1 MKKKVILFFNLAL
14 VITLVLTACGSK
26 TDENVLRVWITWGDN
41 PQQIQELFN
50 GFTEQTGIR
59 VEVTAPV
66 ETDKLMT
73 ALTSSQPPDI
83 LVLSGGDLVKSY
95 FSQNLVEPLN
105 SWIDTAGIN
114 MDDIYTAPADQ
125 CLYQGEY
132 LCLPWGTDIYA
143 LYWNKTL
150 FAEAGLDPE
159 MPPQTME
166 ELVAYA
172 DQLTKYD
179 QDGNLTQVG
188 FIPDFSW
195 SHTDLYVSMLGGF
208 WYNPDGTELTLNSQP
223 MVDSL
228 LWQQQFYE
236 KVGYEKM
243 LNFIATLGD
252 YSSSEHGFI
261 SERVAMMVEGEWFTG
276 PNFIGA
282 FGPDLNYGIAA
293 FPPPADHPERAG
305 TVVVQ
310 GTVALIP
317 ANATNKSASAQLL
330 AWMLSPSVVAEEMY
344 ANYNLPT
351 SRTAAQDPRF
361 TSDPFFS
368 VFIDLM
374 GGANATYVTTTA
386 ISITVDDERGSIEEQ
401 VLHTGADPQTLLDDA
416 QSRLSPLLQQ
426 ALTP

>member
-95 FSQNLVEPLN
+95 YSQNLVEPLN
-105 SWIDTAGIN
+105 SWIDSAGIN

-236 KVGYEKM
+236 NVGYEKM